1 MAVVQLGYGRSALSF
16 TFDENRYNVL
26 SQDRDG
32 LRPLTDIEI
41 GAALDAPIASQPLDE
56 ICSTS
61 DSVLIVVSDATRATA
76 SAQVVNLLVRRLI
89 QYGVLPGNIAIIFA
103 TGIHR
108 PVTEQEKADLLT
120 PFIAQRV
127 RILNHNAN
135 DPKQMVRLGTTEL
148 GTPVELNRAVKDYS
162 VVITTGAV
170 GFHYFAGFTGGR
182 KSICPGLASAKTIQA
197 THMLAL
203 DFETCGRR
211 SGVDTAKLSGNLVHE
226 ECERIAAMVAPDF
239 SIVTE
244 VDDMGRAVKI
254 HCGHWQKSHQWAC
267 EDYLGTHSTPIDQ
280 PRDIVVVSCGGFP
293 FDINLI
299 QAHKALDMA
308 ARACGEN
315 GTIVLLAE
323 CVDGLGRP
331 DFLKWFSDHDSK
343 ALALRLREEYE
354 VNGQTAWALLSKAE
368 RYRIHLVSSLH
379 DNDVRLM
386 GMLPA
391 HSIED
396 VVAVDSAK
404 TGYIMP
410 RGAAVLPLGRSSDW
424 VAQAP
429 ADA

>member
-1 MAVVQLGYGRSALSF
+1 MAVVQLGYGKGTLSF
-16 TFDENRYNVL
+16 TLDEKRFDILSDNR
-26 SQDRDG
+26 DE
-32 LRPLTDIEI
+32 LRPLSDIEI
-41 GAALDAPIASQPLDE
+41 GAALDAPIAAPPLDE
-56 ICSTS
+56 ICSAS

-108 PVTEQEKADLLT
+108 PVTEQEKVELLT

-127 RILNHNAN
+127 RILNHDAN
-135 DPKQMVRLGTTEL
+135 DPKQMVALGTTER
-148 GTPVELNRAVKDYS
+148 GTPVELNRALKDYS

-197 THMLAL
+197 THTLAI
-203 DFETCGRR
+203 DFETGGRR
-211 SGVDTAKLSGNLVHE
+211 NGVDTAKLAGNLVHE
-226 ECERIAAMVAPDF
+226 ECERIAAVVAPAF

-244 VDDMGRAVKI
+244 VDDVGRAVKI

-267 EDYLGTHSTPIDQ
+267 EDYLGTHCSPIDQ
-280 PRDIVVVSCGGFP
+280 PRDLVVVSCGGFP

-299 QAHKALDMA
+299 QALKALDMA
-308 ARACGEN
+308 ARACREN

-323 CVDGLGRP
+323 CAEGLGRS
-331 DFLKWFSDHDSK
+331 DFLKWFSEKDSQ
-343 ALALRLREEYE
+343 ALALRMREEYE

-368 RYRIHLVSSLH
+368 RFRVHLVSSLH
-379 DNDVRLM
+379 DNDVRFM

-391 HSIED
+391 SIED
-396 VVAVDSAK
+396 VFATDYA

-410 RGAAVLPLGRSSDW
+410 RGAAVLPLVRSSDG
-424 VAQAP
+424 VARIR

>member
-1 MAVVQLGYGRSALSF
+1 MAVVQLGYGKGTLSF
-16 TFDENRYNVL
+16 TFDEKRYDIL
-26 SQDRDG
+26 SDDRDS
-32 LRPLTDIEI
+32 LRPLSDIEI
-41 GAALDAPIASQPLDE
+41 GAALDAPIASPPLDE
-56 ICSTS
+56 ICSAS
-61 DSVLIVVSDATRATA
+61 DSVLIVVSDATRTTA

-108 PVTEQEKADLLT
+108 PVTEQEKVELLT

-127 RILNHNAN
+127 RILNHDAN
-135 DPKQMVRLGTTEL
+135 DPKQMVALGTTER
-148 GTPVELNRAVKDYS
+148 GTPVELNRALKDYS
-162 VVITTGAV
+162 VIITTGAV

-203 DFETCGRR
+203 DFETGGRR
-211 SGVDTAKLSGNLVHE
+211 NGVDTAKLSGNLVHE
-226 ECERIAAMVAPDF
+226 ECERIAALIAPAF

-244 VDDMGRAVKI
+244 VDDVGRAVKI
-254 HCGHWQKSHQWAC
+254 HCGHWQKSHQGAC
-267 EDYLGTHSTPIDQ
+267 EAYLGTHSIPIDHR
-280 PRDIVVVSCGGFP
+280 RDLVVVSCGGFP

-308 ARACGEN
+308 AKACREN

-323 CVDGLGRP
+323 CADGLGRP
-331 DFLKWFSDHDSK
+331 DFLKWFSEKASG

-368 RYRIHLVSSLH
+368 RYRVHLVSGLH

-391 HSIED
+391 SIED
-396 VVAVDSAK
+396 VFATDHAR
-404 TGYIMP
+404 GYIMP
-410 RGAAVLPLGRSSDW
+410 RGAAVLPLVRSSDG
-424 VAQAP
+424 VARTR

>member
-1 MAVVQLGYGRSALSF
+1 MGEVQLGYGRSSLSF
-16 TFDENRYNVL
+16 TFDENRYAVL
-26 SQDRDG
+26 SDNHDR
-32 LRPLTDIEI
+32 LRPLTDIEM
-41 GAALDAPIASQPLDE
+41 GAALDAPIAAPPLDE
-56 ICSTS
+56 ICSAS

-76 SAQVVNLLVRRLI
+76 SAQIVNLLVRRLI

-108 PVTEQEKADLLT
+108 PVTEREKVELLT

-127 RILNHNAN
+127 RILNHDAN
-135 DPKQMVRLGTTEL
+135 DPKQMVSLGTTEL
-148 GTPVELNRAVKDYS
+148 GTPVVLNRALKDHS

-203 DFETCGRR
+203 DFESGGRR
-211 SGVDTAKLSGNLVHE
+211 NGVDTGKLAGNLVHE
-226 ECERIAAMVAPDF
+226 ECERIAALVAPTF

-244 VDDMGRAVKI
+244 VDDLGRAVKI
-254 HCGHWQKSHQWAC
+254 YCGHWQKSHQQAC
-267 EDYLGTHSTPIDQ
+267 EVYLDTHSIPIEQ
-280 PRDIVVVSCGGFP
+280 PRDLVVVSCGGLP

-308 ARACGEN
+308 AKACREN

-323 CVDGLGRP
+323 CADGLGRP
-331 DFLKWFSDHDSK
+331 DFRKWFSEEDSQ
-343 ALALRLREEYE
+343 ALALRLRKEYE
-354 VNGQTAWALLSKAE
+354 VNGQTAWALLSKTE
-368 RYRIHLVSSLH
+368 RYRVHLVSSLH

-386 GMLPA
+386 GMLPSN
-391 HSIED
+391 SIED
-396 VVAVDSAK
+396 VVATERAE

-410 RGAAVLPLGRSSDW
+410 RGAAVLPRVRSSDW
-424 VAQAP
+424 VAHAP

>member
-1 MAVVQLGYGRSALSF
+1 MGEVQLGYGRGTLSF
-16 TFDENRYNVL
+16 TFDENRFHIL
-26 SQDRDG
+26 SDNSYDP
-32 LRPLTDIEI
+32 RPLTDIEI
-41 GAALDAPIASQPLDE
+41 GAALDAPIASPPLDE
-56 ICSTS
+56 ICLAS

-89 QYGVLPGNIAIIFA
+89 QYGVFPGNIAIIFA

-108 PVTEQEKADLLT
+108 AVTEQEKVELLT
-120 PFIAQRV
+120 PFIAQRI
-127 RILNHNAN
+127 RILNHDAN
-135 DPKQMVRLGTTEL
+135 DPKQMVPLGTTEL
-148 GTPVELNRAVKDYS
+148 GTPVELNRALKDYS
-162 VVITTGAV
+162 VVITTSAV

-203 DFETCGRR
+203 DFESGGRR
-211 SGVDTAKLSGNLVHE
+211 IGVDTAKLSGNLVHE
-226 ECERIAAMVAPDF
+226 ECERIAALIAPAF

-244 VDDMGRAVKI
+244 VDDVGRAVKI
-254 HCGHWQKSHQWAC
+254 HCGHWQKCHQWAC
-267 EDYLGTHSTPIDQ
+267 EDYLGSHSIPIDQ
-280 PRDIVVVSCGGFP
+280 QRDLVVVSCGGVP
-293 FDINLI
+293 FDINFI

-308 ARACGEN
+308 ARACREN

-323 CVDGLGRP
+323 CADGLGRA
-331 DFLKWFSDHDSK
+331 DFLKWFSEKDSQT
-343 ALALRLREEYE
+343 LALRLREEYE

-391 HSIED
+391 HSIEE
-396 VVAVDSAK
+396 VVATDHAN
-404 TGYIMP
+404 TGFIMP
-410 RGAAVLPLGRSSDW
+410 RGAAVLPLVRSPDW
-424 VAQAP
+424 LARAP

>member
-1 MAVVQLGYGRSALSF
+1 MDEVQLGYGRSTLSF
-16 TFDENRYNVL
+16 TFDEDRYDIV
-26 SQDRDG
+26 SDDRDG
-32 LRPLTDIEI
+32 PRPLTDIEI
-41 GAALDAPIASQPLDE
+41 GAALDAPIATQPLDE
-56 ICSTS
+56 ICSAS
-61 DSVLIVVSDATRATA
+61 DSVLIVVSDATRATG

-108 PVTEQEKADLLT
+108 RVTEQEKVELLT

-127 RILNHNAN
+127 RILNHDAN
-135 DPKQMVRLGTTEL
+135 DPNQMVALGTTQL
-148 GTPVELNRAVKDYS
+148 GTPVELNRALKDYS
-162 VVITTGAV
+162 IVITTGAV

-203 DFETCGRR
+203 DFETGGRR
-211 SGVDTAKLSGNLVHE
+211 NGVDTAKLSGNLVHE
-226 ECERIAAMVAPDF
+226 ECERIAALVAPTF
-239 SIVTE
+239 NIVSE
-244 VDDMGRAVKI
+244 VDEVGRVVKI

-267 EDYLGTHSTPIDQ
+267 EDYLGTHSIPIDQ
-280 PRDIVVVSCGGFP
+280 QRDLVVVSCGGFP

-308 ARACGEN
+308 AKACREN

-323 CVDGLGRP
+323 CAEGFGRP
-331 DFLKWFSDHDSK
+331 DFLKWFSEKDSK

-368 RYRIHLVSSLH
+368 RYRIRLVSSLP
-379 DNDVRLM
+379 DEDVRLM
-386 GMLPA
+386 RMFPA

-396 VVAVDSAK
+396 AVATDHPK
-404 TGYIMP
+404 GGYIMP
-410 RGAAVLPLGRSSDW
+410 RGAALLPLVRTSNW
-424 VAQAP
+424 VARAP

>member
-1 MAVVQLGYGRSALSF
+1 MGEVQLGYGKSSLSF
-16 TFDENRYNVL
+16 TFDENRYDIL
-26 SQDRDG
+26 SDNRDRR
-32 LRPLTDIEI
+32 RPLTDIEI
-41 GAALDAPIASQPLDE
+41 GAALDAPIAAPPLDE
-56 ICSTS
+56 ICSAS

-89 QYGVLPGNIAIIFA
+89 QYGILPGNIAIIFA

-108 PVTEQEKADLLT
+108 PVTEQEKVELLT

-127 RILNHNAN
+127 RILDHDAN
-135 DPKQMVRLGTTEL
+135 DPKQMVTLGTTEL
-148 GTPVELNRAVKDYS
+148 GTPVVLNRALKDYS

-182 KSICPGLASAKTIQA
+182 KSICPGLASAETIQA

-203 DFETCGRR
+203 DFESGGRR
-211 SGVDTAKLSGNLVHE
+211 NGVDTAKLSGNIVHE
-226 ECERIAAMVAPDF
+226 ECERIAALVAPAF

-244 VDDMGRAVKI
+244 VDDLGRTVKI
-254 HCGHWQKSHQWAC
+254 HCGHWQESHQRAC
-267 EDYLGTHSTPIDQ
+267 EDYLGTHSLLIEQ
-280 PRDIVVVSCGGFP
+280 QRDLVVVSCGGFP

-308 ARACGEN
+308 AKACREK

-323 CVDGLGRP
+323 CADGLGRP
-331 DFLKWFSDHDSK
+331 DFLKWFSEKDSQ
-343 ALALRLREEYE
+343 ALALRLRNEYE

-368 RYRIHLVSSLH
+368 RYRVHLVSSLH

-386 GMLPA
+386 GMLPS
-391 HSIED
+391 HSLED
-396 VVAVDSAK
+396 VVATDQAEA
-404 TGYIMP
+404 GYIMP
-410 RGAAVLPLGRSSDW
+410 RGAAVLPLLRSSDG
-424 VAQAP
+424 VAHAR

>member
-1 MAVVQLGYGRSALSF
+1 MGEVQLGYGRSALSF
-16 TFDENRYNVL
+16 SFGENRYDIL
-26 SQDRDG
+26 STNQAARP
-32 LRPLTDIEI
+32 PLTDVEI
-41 GAALDAPIASQPLDE
+41 GAALDAPIASKPLDE
-56 ICSTS
+56 ICSAS

-108 PVTEQEKADLLT
+108 PVTEHEKVELLT

-135 DPKQMVRLGTTEL
+135 DPKQMMALGTTEL
-148 GTPVELNRAVKDYS
+148 GTPVELNRSLMDYS

-182 KSICPGLASAKTIQA
+182 KSICPGLASVRTIQA

-203 DFETCGRR
+203 DFEKGGRR
-211 SGVDTAKLSGNLVHE
+211 DGVDTAKLSGNPVHE
-226 ECERIAAMVAPDF
+226 ECERIAALIAPAF

-244 VDDMGRAVKI
+244 VDDGGRAVKI

-267 EDYLGTHSTPIDQ
+267 EDYLATHSIPIDQ
-280 PRDIVVVSCGGFP
+280 QRDLVVVSCGGFP

-308 ARACGEN
+308 AKACREN
-315 GTIVLLAE
+315 GMIVLLAE
-323 CVDGLGRP
+323 CADGLGRP
-331 DFLKWFSDHDSK
+331 NFLKWFSETDSQ
-343 ALALRLREEYE
+343 ALALRLREVYE

-368 RYRIHLVSSLH
+368 RYRIHLVSSLP

-391 HSIED
+391 HSIGD
-396 VVAVDSAK
+396 VVGTDHAK

-410 RGAAVLPLGRSSDW
+410 RGAAVLPMGRSSDW
-424 VAQAP
+424 VAHAR
-429 ADA
+429 

>member
-1 MAVVQLGYGRSALSF
+1 MGEVQLGYGRGSLSF
-16 TFDENRYNVL
+16 TFDENRYDIL
-26 SQDRDG
+26 SANRDHP
-32 LRPLTDIEI
+32 RPLTDVEI
-41 GAALDAPIASQPLDE
+41 GAALDEPIAAPTLDE
-56 ICSTS
+56 ICSAS

-89 QYGVLPGNIAIIFA
+89 QYGVLPGDIAIIFA

-108 PVTEQEKADLLT
+108 PVTEQEKVELLT

-127 RILNHNAN
+127 RILNHDAN
-135 DPKQMVRLGTTEL
+135 DPKQMMALGTTEL
-148 GTPVELNRAVKDYS
+148 GTPVTVNRALKDFS

-182 KSICPGLASAKTIQA
+182 KSICPGLASAETIQA

-203 DFETCGRR
+203 DFQSGGRR
-211 SGVDTAKLSGNLVHE
+211 NGVDTAKLSGNLVHE
-226 ECERIAAMVAPDF
+226 ECERIAALVAPPF

-244 VDDMGRAVKI
+244 VDDLGRAVKI
-254 HCGHWQKSHQWAC
+254 HCGHWQESHHQAC
-267 EDYLGTHSTPIDQ
+267 EDYLGTHSVPIEQ
-280 PRDIVVVSCGGFP
+280 QRDLVVVSCGGFP

-308 ARACGEN
+308 AKACREN

-323 CVDGLGRP
+323 CADGLGRP
-331 DFLKWFSDHDSK
+331 DFLKWFAEKDSQT
-343 ALALRLREEYE
+343 LALRLRNEYE
-354 VNGQTAWALLSKAE
+354 VNGQTAWALLSKTE

-386 GMLPA
+386 GMRPS
-391 HSIED
+391 HSIEN
-396 VVAVDSAK
+396 VVATNQAE

-410 RGAAVLPLGRSSDW
+410 RGAAVLPRLRSSDG
-424 VAQAP
+424 VAHAR